1 MTNAF
6 GRGLIKLSD
15 EGTFKAV
22 KKLYVKKGAD
32 WRDAKTAWIKQ
43 NGSWIQVYPTPRGQ
57 ITFDPPTLDFEATNG
72 YESPTKYVSIT
83 NTGDENVIIEDFSVS
98 YTASGKFVTFFDLAE
113 LGGQIPATIAPG

>member
-6 GRGLIKLSD
+6 GRGLIKISQ

-22 KKLYVKKGAD
+22 KKLYVKKGTE

-43 NGSWIQVYPTPRGQ
+43 NGSWIQVYPTPQGQ